1 MKSIN
6 QNQKKMKKLRIFS
19 GMVFIALALMFT
31 ACEKNP
37 VTTDQDDSILPK
49 SFKVDIPDAIS
60 REASSKKSAMVDTLK
75 GNQVYTHL
83 ATFIN
88 IGEEAADIVQDIIE
102 SLRQYHVNQ
111 AMSFS
116 FEGDD
121 GRTKN
126 LVVVENSEY
135 DDRTW
140 EFELTI
146 SDADGEHEGG
156 IALQVFWNRDP
167 VEGIALVM
175 PYNCDR
181 NKFEHFGEARFR
193 IDYNSIGDRNYDAWM
208 MVQVADLPDVSPLE
222 DPYAMKAL
230 KMFVGQEGDYVDVY
244 GNSDHPNAR
253 FFTMKVGFNWAFVAS
268 GQVDEDIA
276 AAEVGLPPSNLDEP
290 SREVLL
296 GYYSVHNV
304 LMRQIKQLWPG
315 LDQTMIAAYLNNTE
329 APAFFDH
336 HGFVSGGDMPG
347 DEWAPLVNRINVLSP
362 YNPKEIHNLEIHF
375 KIGTDQ

>member
-1 MKSIN
+1 
-6 QNQKKMKKLRIFS
+6 MKKLRFIS
-19 GMVFIALALMFT
+19 GMFFVALALTFT

-37 VTTDQDDSILPK
+37 VTTGEDESVLPQT
-49 SFKVDIPDAIS
+49 FKVDIPDAIS
-60 REASSKKSAMVDTLK
+60 REASTKKSATVDTLK
-75 GNQVYTHL
+75 GKLVYLHL
-83 ATFIN
+83 GNFIN
-88 IGEEAADIVQDIIE
+88 IGEEAADIVQEIIE
-102 SLRQYHVNQ
+102 SLKQYHINQ

-121 GRTKN
+121 GRTKD

-135 DDRTW
+135 DGHTW

-146 SDADGEHEGG
+146 SDADGEHAEG

-167 VEGIALVM
+167 VEGIALLM

-181 NKFEHFGEARFR
+181 NKFEHFGEAKFR
-193 IDYNSIGDRNYDAWM
+193 IDYNSAGDRNYDAWM
-208 MVQVADLPDVSPLE
+208 MVQAADLPDVNPLV
-222 DPYAMKAL
+222 DPYAMKTL
-230 KMFVGQEGDYVDVY
+230 KMFVGKEGNYVDVY

-268 GQVDEDIA
+268 GQADEDIA

-296 GYYSVHNV
+296 GYYSVHDV

-315 LDQTMIAAYLNNTE
+315 IDPPILDAYLMNTE

-336 HGFVSGGDMPG
+336 HGFVAGGDMPG
-347 DEWAPLVNRINVLSP
+347 DEWTPLVNRVNVLSP

-375 KIGTDQ
+375 KIGTEQ